1 MSPYIEQ
8 FFHRIPKVE
17 LHLHLEGAIP
27 HDALWTL
34 CQKYGGDA
42 EIPSLD
48 ALEQRFEYVDFPH
61 FIQTWVWKNR
71 FLREYEDFTFI
82 AERVAKDLASQNIRY
97 AEVFFSPPD
106 HFRFGLETQKL
117 TEAIRLGLS
126 RIPEITVSLIADVV
140 RDFGPQRAAQTLR
153 EIHEVQT
160 LGVIGIG
167 LGGSEQDYPPELF
180 KEVFEEA
187 RHFGLHTTAHAG
199 EAAGAQ
205 SIWGAIHHLHPERI
219 GHGMR
224 AYEDEALLDYLVE
237 QQLPLEL
244 CPISNVRTGVVKQ
257 IEDHPVADY
266 FTRGILVTINTDD
279 PKMFG
284 NSLELEYQTLAQVFG
299 FTKSDIHKLLDNAI
313 CASWLPEGSKQQLT
327 EQFNDEISLISKQ
340 LSAE

>member
-1 MSPYIEQ
+1 MSPHIEQ

-42 EIPSLD
+42 EISSLD

-61 FIQTWVWKNR
+61 FIQTWVWKNQ

-244 CPISNVRTGVVKQ
+244 CPISNVRTGVVKR

>member
-1 MSPYIEQ
+1 MPLNNDQ

-27 HDALWTL
+27 HDTLWEL

-42 EIPSLD
+42 EVPSLE
-48 ALEQRFEYVDFPH
+48 ALVKRFQYIDFPH
-61 FIQTWVWKNR
+61 FIETWVWKNR

-82 AERVAKDLASQNIRY
+82 AERIARDLASQNILY

-106 HFRFGLETQKL
+106 FFRYGLETQKL

-126 RIPEITVSLIADVV
+126 RVSEIDVSLIADVV
-140 RDFGPQRAAQTLR
+140 RDFGPQMAAKTLC
-153 EIHEVQT
+153 EVNEVQS

-180 KEVFEEA
+180 AEVFEDA
-187 RHFGLHTTAHAG
+187 RNFGLHTTAHAG
-199 EAAGAQ
+199 EAAGAD
-205 SIWGAIHHLHPERI
+205 SIWGAIRHLRPERI

-224 AYEDEALLDYLVE
+224 AYEDEILLDTLVKNR
-237 QQLPLEL
+237 LPLEI
-244 CPISNVRTGVVKQ
+244 CPISNVCTGVICR
-257 IEDHPVADY
+257 IEDHPVHDY

-284 NSLELEYQTLAQVFG
+284 SSLALEYQTLTQSCG
-299 FTKSDIHKLLDNAI
+299 FSKADIRTLVENAVH
-313 CASWLPEGSKQQLT
+313 ASWLCEDKKHKLA
-327 EQFNDEISLISKQ
+327 EKIFNDPAWKSE
-340 LSAE
+340 